1 MDNDDIVVQL
11 YMQGTPKAIQSV
23 RFANRGSFMVKYQ
36 PKANTDWKGYLKLSA
51 INQLSE
57 DFKPLEGCLK
67 FEVLYAYDA
76 LSSFTKKKR
85 QWLADGNVIMKPSR
99 PDLQDNLSKG
109 VCDAMTGI
117 LWKDDSQIVW
127 TEGFKMFCDKGPGI
141 LIRVTKVEE
150 NMPAE
155 KLPDW
160 VQDWLKGN

>member
-1 MDNDDIVVQL
+1 M
-11 YMQGTPKAIQSV
+11 
-23 RFANRGSFMVKYQ
+23 
-36 PKANTDWKGYLKLSA
+36 
-51 INQLSE
+51 
-57 DFKPLEGCLK
+57 
-67 FEVLYAYDA
+67 
-76 LSSFTKKKR
+76 SSFTKKKR